1 MATVYEQ
8 SLANL
13 SKDLGIQSINA
24 PQLSSNP
31 FGSLL
36 GDPSSS
42 LSSSMGIPQ
51 GVGMSGEAS
60 TPIGN
65 GSAQNS
71 AQSAMKEKSNLQK
84 AFEGVQSLYDPMGGV
99 PIRGSE
105 DVRVKSDVYGR
116 PYTVVSMTPTD
127 EQGRSQKAETMSFG
141 ITDQQKA
148 GTAQESQQS
157 KDNRS
162 TYVQSVINSYLP
174 QVAQQKAAVQQQ
186 QQSSNQST
194 TPTGAVVSEQN
205 TPTGTSRTVTGP
217 NGNVVTATT
226 PKKKE
231 AQTA

>member
-1 MATVYEQ
+1 
-8 SLANL
+8 
-13 SKDLGIQSINA
+13 
-24 PQLSSNP
+24 
-31 FGSLL
+31 
-36 GDPSSS
+36 
-42 LSSSMGIPQ
+42 
-51 GVGMSGEAS
+51 
-60 TPIGN
+60 
-65 GSAQNS
+65 
-71 AQSAMKEKSNLQK
+71 
-84 AFEGVQSLYDPMGGV
+84 
-99 PIRGSE
+99 
-105 DVRVKSDVYGR
+105 
-116 PYTVVSMTPTD
+116 
-127 EQGRSQKAETMSFG
+127 MSFG

>member
-13 SKDLGIQSINA
+13 SKTLGLGSLNA

-31 FGSLL
+31 FGSIL

-51 GVGMSGEAS
+51 GVGMSGEVS

-105 DVRVKSDVYGR
+105 DVRVKSDAYGR

-127 EQGRSQKAETMSFG
+127 SQGRSQKAETMSFG
-141 ITDQQKA
+141 ISPEQKA
-148 GTAQESQQS
+148 SAATQVGAPQGQPPAGSTPAAAGKPAVEPNVGNIGATEKFTPFSQQNAAQMQEY
-157 KDNRS
+157 NRRKQS
-162 TYVQSVINSYLP
+162 AMSGQYGTSVI
-174 QVAQQKAAVQQQ
+174 
-186 QQSSNQST
+186 
-194 TPTGAVVSEQN
+194 
-205 TPTGTSRTVTGP
+205 
-217 NGNVVTATT
+217 
-226 PKKKE
+226 
-231 AQTA
+231 